1 MKLRYI
7 NLLQKNIYISI
18 MSKTDEDTIMKF
30 PCQFPIKVMGIASDD
45 FDIIV
50 TSIIEKHVSNLSE
63 SAVKSRYSQ
72 EGNYVSVTV
81 TIEAES
87 RQQLDDIY
95 FDLTEHKKVI
105 MAL

>member
-1 MKLRYI
+1 
-7 NLLQKNIYISI
+7 

-30 PCQFPIKVMGIASDD
+30 PCEFPIKVMGIASDD

-50 TSIIEKHVSNLSE
+50 TNIIKKYISNLSE

>member
-1 MKLRYI
+1 MYKR
-7 NLLQKNIYISI
+7 Q
-18 MSKTDEDTIMKF
+18 
-30 PCQFPIKVMGIASDD
+30 
-45 FDIIV
+45 
-50 TSIIEKHVSNLSE
+50 VSNLSE

-87 RQQLDDIY
+87 RKQLDDIY

>member
-1 MKLRYI
+1 
-7 NLLQKNIYISI
+7 

-30 PCQFPIKVMGIASDD
+30 PCEFPIKVMGIASDD

-50 TSIIEKHVSNLSE
+50 MGIIKKHVSNLSE